1 MRITEIFWAFLKLGC
16 LAFGGPSAHL
26 AYFEEA
32 FVRRRQWLS
41 ASEFAEILA
50 LCQFLPGP
58 GSSQVGFALGLLR
71 GGVPGAFAAWLGF
84 TLPATVI
91 MIGFAYGI
99 AAFGDFA
106 EAGWISGLL
115 VAAMAVVANAVVNM
129 GRKLCT
135 DIWTLSLAM
144 GAAILLSV
152 VSDARLQL
160 LVILSGG
167 LFGAVFLRHPK
178 PFATEVEGRVWV
190 RNRRLGMVCLAGFF
204 IFLLGLPVLA
214 QNFESELMGVADA
227 FYRAGSLVFG
237 GGHVVLPL
245 LDGFTVQRGW
255 LEEEAFLAGYGA
267 AQAIPGP
274 LFAYTAY
281 LGASMQVGLGG
292 VWGGLYALV
301 FTYLPAWLLV
311 LGVLPTW
318 VRWRDSAL
326 LQSALRGVNAV
337 VVGVLMAALYD
348 PVIISG
354 AQSLLHITIG
364 FVAFYALQF
373 RKAAPLLVVL
383 ICGILGQSLL

>member
-1 MRITEIFWAFLKLGC
+1 MRIAEIFWAFLKLGC
-16 LAFGGPSAHL
+16 LAFGGPTAHL

-32 FVRRRQWLS
+32 FVRKRQWFD
-41 ASEFAEILA
+41 ASEYAEILA

-58 GSSQVGFALGLLR
+58 GSSQVGFALGLKR

-91 MIGFAYGI
+91 MIGFAYGL

-135 DIWTLSLAM
+135 DFWTLSLAL
-144 GAAILLSV
+144 GAAILLSL
-152 VSDARLQL
+152 VSASWLQL
-160 LVILSGG
+160 FVIFAGG
-167 LFGAVFLRHPK
+167 LCGALFLKHPK
-178 PFATEVEGRVWV
+178 PSEGEVVGMVCV
-190 RNRRLGMVCLAGFF
+190 QNRSLGMICLAGFF
-204 IFLLGLPVLA
+204 ICLLGLPVLA
-214 QNFESELMGVADA
+214 QNFESELIGVADA

-255 LEEEAFLAGYGA
+255 LDEETFLAGYGA

-274 LFAYTAY
+274 LFAYTSF
-281 LGASMQVGLGG
+281 LGARIQVGWGG
-292 VWGGLYALV
+292 VVGGIYALV

-311 LGVLPTW
+311 LGVLPIW
-318 VRWRDSAL
+318 ARWRENAL
-326 LQSALRGVNAV
+326 LKSTLR
-337 VVGVLMAALYD
+337 
-348 PVIISG
+348 
-354 AQSLLHITIG
+354 
-364 FVAFYALQF
+364 
-373 RKAAPLLVVL
+373 
-383 ICGILGQSLL
+383 